1 MALNLELVM
10 FHRESTLTNGYVV
23 IKYKPTLF
31 FSQNFGKS
39 IVEL

>member
-1 MALNLELVM
+1 MALSIKQLML
-10 FHRESTLTNGYVV
+10 HRESTLKNCFIV

-39 IVEL
+39 MVEL